1 MDCHIGNIFYHFLN
15 VNLELLYS
23 SCENV
28 WNRLV
33 SLKIINEELLE
44 LYVFLH
50 IKIFDYN
57 RTVHK
62 LCIKYAFG
70 IHIYHKMLLVNVF
83 CVLYLQLFLQRI
95 LVVKIATLQ
104 YLGLWRY
111 LNLIL
116 FIISVW
122 SFLMEEHSTLYHGQN
137 RETLIEHMAG
147 IVVRN
152 HV

>member
-1 MDCHIGNIFYHFLN
+1 MSEITYLLYWYKKLMLRKFMQGLSKRLLNMNFRFWCHKYFNRHGLSYWQYFYHFLN

-44 LYVFLH
+44 WYVFLH

-83 CVLYLQLFLQRI
+83 YVLYL
-95 LVVKIATLQ
+95 
-104 YLGLWRY
+104 
-111 LNLIL
+111 
-116 FIISVW
+116 
-122 SFLMEEHSTLYHGQN
+122 
-137 RETLIEHMAG
+137 
-147 IVVRN
+147 
-152 HV
+152 